1 MQESFAEYLQK
12 QVRLKSRSGDGH
24 MWSAKFWCG
33 KTSKAACRFPSSQN
47 LAESGVKFAKDAC
60 VEARGMRESD
70 FMNELYKRYKQVLLA
85 PDTFVGQDEES
96 EMAVPPDRPS
106 PDRIDDLQLVRA
118 SLVIQETA
126 LVLANADG

>member
-1 MQESFAEYLQK
+1 MVGK
-12 QVRLKSRSGDGH
+12 I
-24 MWSAKFWCG
+24 WCG
-33 KTSKAACRFPSSQN
+33 KTSKAACGFPSSRN